1 MRACGCE
8 LHVAPTHTP
17 TKNYISANYI
27 PSKMISLRD
36 ADLLVN
42 CTSQDQPD
50 LHHLRWVVYQV
61 VFPVLVSLGV
71 VANLLNLI
79 VLSRP
84 AMRGVAYRYLNHL
97 AVSDLLYLVFNVP
110 FCMRDFAY
118 ISEMKMVS
126 KPSAVYYANVGI
138 PLVNMFLTMSEYI
151 VVWLSYDRCL
161 AVCSPRKFSAKQRLE
176 VVRIRCSMSLLLTM
190 FVYSLSPLRQTYHCE
205 GVECCVTESEYADEP
220 WYMGYEF
227 FREIYSRFLPAML
240 VTAFNVAIV
249 VTLKQIKR
257 GREGPDVTNEAREER
272 ERRLFFLLMAITVLF
287 YISAFPSA
295 IYKVLMFN
303 DMTFIPYF
311 RAVADVLEVSGHV
324 FNFVLY
330 FLFSP
335 DYRKTLVDMIY
346 PHQHYNNEFAM
357 SSTAIPL

>member
-8 LHVAPTHTP
+8 ANLPPTHVVTY
-17 TKNYISANYI
+17 NYVSANYI

-36 ADLLVN
+36 SDLLVN
-42 CTSQDQPD
+42 CTEVDQPD
-50 LHHLRWVVYQV
+50 LRYLRWTVYQV
-61 VFPVLVSLGV
+61 VFPVLVSIGV
-71 VANLLNLI
+71 VANILNLV

-110 FCMRDFAY
+110 FCMNDFSR
-118 ISEMKMVS
+118 ISEMQEV
-126 KPSAVYYANVGI
+126 PRASALYYANVGI
-138 PLVNMFLTMSEYI
+138 PLVNLFLTMSEYI

-161 AVCSPRKFSAKQRLE
+161 AVCSPQKFSAKQRME
-176 VVRIRCSMSLLLTM
+176 VVRVRCGISLLLTV
-190 FVYSLSPLRQTYHCE
+190 FVYSLTPLGQVYRCDE
-205 GVECCVTESEYADEP
+205 LGCCVSESHYRNQP

-227 FREIYSRFLPAML
+227 FREIYSRFLPAVL
-240 VTAFNVAIV
+240 ITAFNVAIV
-249 VTLKQIKR
+249 VTLKQIKKDR
-257 GREGPDVTNEAREER
+257 DGDIINEARQER
-272 ERRLFFLLMAITVLF
+272 ERRLFFLLVAITILF
-287 YISAFPSA
+287 YVSAFPSA

-303 DMTFIPYF
+303 DMYFIPYF

-335 DYRKTLVDMIY
+335 DYRKTLVGMTS
-346 PHQHYNNEFAM
+346 PEQQNNNIAL